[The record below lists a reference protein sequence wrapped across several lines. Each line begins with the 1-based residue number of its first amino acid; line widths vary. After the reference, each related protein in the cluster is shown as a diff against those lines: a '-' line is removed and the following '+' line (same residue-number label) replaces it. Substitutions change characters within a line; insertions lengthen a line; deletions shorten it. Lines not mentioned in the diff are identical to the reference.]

1 MAKKANPAPSRTCA
15 DCFHFC
21 ACHLWA
27 VSISTDVA
35 PKCTQ
40 FEPARYASLA
50 DLHEM
55 YKMAKGELVP
65 VVHGRWEW
73 YEDWGPSTWLDPP
86 DLDKSGWKCSNCGI
100 DLGDYLT
107 DCLGVNVYVDEED
120 KMPKINSCPNCGAKM
135 DGGAEG

>member
-1 MAKKANPAPSRTCA
+1 MSDVRLIDANALPNYKCQVTATIGDRKGHAEMRFVFWQDIEKAHTIDA
-15 DCFHFC
+15 
-21 ACHLWA
+21 
-27 VSISTDVA
+27 
-35 PKCTQ
+35 
-40 FEPARYASLA
+40 
-50 DLHEM
+50 
-55 YKMAKGELVP
+55 VP

-135 DGGAEG
+135 DAKELDVPTKDGGADNV